1 MTLSTQHLKGLASIL
16 NQMLDHAPFE
26 VLTIHDQF
34 DCHPNHMNHLRLHY
48 REILAQLA
56 ESTVLDDILS
66 QLYGNKGTFTK
77 KSHNLASKIRKSN
90 YALS

>member
-1 MTLSTQHLKGLASIL
+1 
-16 NQMLDHAPFE
+16 
-26 VLTIHDQF
+26 
-34 DCHPNHMNHLRLHY
+34 MNHLRLHY

-66 QLYGNKGTFTK
+66 QLYGTTGTFQK
-77 KSHNLASKIRKSN
+77 KSTNLGAKIRKSN